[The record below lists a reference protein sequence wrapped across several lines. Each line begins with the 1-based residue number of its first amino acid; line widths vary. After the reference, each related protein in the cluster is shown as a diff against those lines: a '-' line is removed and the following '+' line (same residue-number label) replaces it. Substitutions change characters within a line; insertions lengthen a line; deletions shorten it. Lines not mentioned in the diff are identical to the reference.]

1 MNIIMMMMMM
11 MMIIIVVGIQVAES
25 RTAFQEEEWPR
36 TGLGGL
42 QAFICPK
49 SG

>member
-1 MNIIMMMMMM
+1 MMMMMM
-11 MMIIIVVGIQVAES
+11 MMIIIIVVVGIQVAES
-25 RTAFQEEEWPR
+25 RTAFQEEKWPR